1 MTSGISSLSSGM
13 QIYASQRSGTTA
25 LGAIEEIAGF
35 GAGSAASGAQYT
47 TATSGSDNAVSF
59 SEQLSEAMRVAML
72 QFQESD
78 DTDKSDGLPDARDM
92 FANLDSDGDGLL
104 SKEEF
109 LAGKPDGVSDEQA
122 ENLWN
127 RMAGDDATSIG
138 ENDFLTAMALRP
150 PAAASSDAAEED
162 SLAGLDGVSGEEE
175 EEQQYHPLDIDRDG
189 TVSLVELLTA
199 QTTSATLNP
208 ADSTQKQGGNNS
220 SAVHLDNRLMAQLMS
235 TGGMT
240 QASNLAAAA

>member
-1 MTSGISSLSSGM
+1 MTSGISSLGSGM

-35 GAGSAASGAQYT
+35 GAGSAASGAKYT
-47 TATSGSDNAVSF
+47 TATSGSDNTVSF

-109 LAGKPDGVSDEQA
+109 LAGKPDDVSDEQA

-138 ENDFLTAMALRP
+138 ENDFLTAMASRP
-150 PAAASSDAAEED
+150 PAPVSSDEAEED
-162 SLAGLDGVSGEEE
+162 SLAGLDAVSGEEE
-175 EEQQYHPLDIDRDG
+175 EEQQYHPLDTDRDG
-189 TVSLVELLTA
+189 TVSLVELLTS
-199 QTTSATLNP
+199 QTNSATLNGT
-208 ADSTQKQGGNNS
+208 DSAQKSGGNSS
-220 SAVHLDNRLMAQLMS
+220 SAVNLDNRLMAQLMATSS
-235 TGGMT
+235 TAQT
-240 QASNLAAAA
+240 SLAAA